1 MAVGIP
7 LRKCAVCIITDLI
20 KEWSNDATGIGPYSL
35 SRGPVP
41 SELSQAF
48 ARTLFDELIPIC
60 LKICVPQ
67 QDVSPSL
74 GSNRSLDL
82 KDAQTLSLIQ
92 DIGSL
97 LWTVSNVR
105 GTEEIVL
112 YLQQYATQ
120 SMGWSNDITSRVI
133 NELNQQ
139 GNLGTFKDNFKK
151 IIKSQLKHSKQM
163 IV

>member
-1 MAVGIP
+1 M
-7 LRKCAVCIITDLI
+7 
-20 KEWSNDATGIGPYSL
+20 
-35 SRGPVP
+35 
-41 SELSQAF
+41 
-48 ARTLFDELIPIC
+48 
-60 LKICVPQ
+60 
-67 QDVSPSL
+67 
-74 GSNRSLDL
+74 